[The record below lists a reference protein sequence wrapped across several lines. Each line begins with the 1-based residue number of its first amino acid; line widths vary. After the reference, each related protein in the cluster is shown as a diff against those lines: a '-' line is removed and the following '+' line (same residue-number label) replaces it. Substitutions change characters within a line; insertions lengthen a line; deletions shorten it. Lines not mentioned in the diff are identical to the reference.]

1 MKRGLPLTKPWAVIV
16 RPGQHISMSMIFRLK
31 EKPTTQC
38 PSCGKENAG
47 SEFEEI
53 EWYLYIH
60 ILLKAE
66 RTAANGWCSGNCGIT
81 YRRLVEE
88 QGSNQSNIPRNAK
101 SGHIQSSEPKGPKP
115 LEDSTNDEM
124 QHYTRL
130 HILVKPSITVVGIGR
145 SSLRVPPPAVNSQH
159 LRFHWQPQHP
169 HSHWRCGICRSAVM
183 SINFDLY
190 CTNCGRCKDY
200 TATTIV

>member
-38 PSCGKENAG
+38 PGCGKENAG

-53 EWYLYIH
+53 EWYLYIN
-60 ILLKAE
+60 IPLKPE
-66 RTAANGWCSGNCGIT
+66 RTAANGCCSGNISCGIT

-88 QGSNQSNIPRNAK
+88 QVASSNQSNIPRNAN
-101 SGHIQSSEPKGPKP
+101 SGHIQLSEPKGPNP
-115 LEDSTNDEM
+115 LEDSMNDEM

-130 HILVKPSITVVGIGR
+130 HILVKPSIAAVGSGRNSLGFPYHTVLPF
-145 SSLRVPPPAVNSQH
+145 SSHRN
-159 LRFHWQPQHP
+159 WQC
-169 HSHWRCGICRSAVM
+169 SHCQQAVM
-183 SINFDLY
+183 SIKLDTH
-190 CTNCGRCKDY
+190 CINCWRRKDY
-200 TATTIV
+200 TARTFW